1 MLIKYYLTIK
11 MKGISLFSGM
21 GGDSLGMANAGVTLV
36 AYSEKER
43 IFRETHD
50 LNFPDCK
57 VLGADV
63 KSDVTKVPDEEFAS
77 YKGSVDIIF
86 AGFPC
91 FVEGTRVLT
100 DNGYKKIEDVVLT
113 DKLLTHSGE
122 FRDIVNLQRKLYS
135 RNLYE
140 INVKY
145 HGETIICTEEHPFY
159 ARKRLKRWNNKLR
172 KYEYSFDKPE
182 WISADKLTGDHYLG
196 MVINKRSVIPEFS
209 FKRKVNAYKTE
220 NIKIRLDEPDM
231 WFMMGYF
238 VGDGWVEDTRKKD
251 GRLMHKIRFA
261 INNDDYETVYSKIK
275 NYLPITDKRCDS
287 GEHCK
292 KYGCNNLVWYNIFKM
307 FGKYAHGKMI
317 PEWVQDAPVELI
329 EEFLNGYLTAD
340 GCIRKGRL
348 NKITTVSHNLAY
360 GTQRLYLK
368 LGKIF
373 SIHKSVVPKK
383 KVIDGRTVNQRDFY
397 TISGYPKL
405 EKNSV
410 GYIEDG
416 YCWYSHKLSI
426 KSTTTIPVYNFEV
439 DIDNSYIV
447 ENTIVHNCQG
457 FSQAGKKLP
466 DDPRNTLF
474 REFLRATRLIQP
486 KYIIGENVKG
496 LLTRKTAEGRKY
508 IDVIVE
514 SFETI
519 GYRMKYQVFKCE
531 KYGIPQ
537 RRQRLIMVGVRNDI
551 DKEYEF
557 PEPDNVE
564 VGIRDIVKFDMTGAI
579 KLEKDVFDLDTL
591 PPECVLEDMTNV
603 EGENNPHPYLR
614 LKVESVDAE
623 WRGKVHKRLI
633 SFAKRDSPIHCEIV
647 DIRRPTKT
655 IICTYS
661 HQPRLFVPLRNK
673 NGQFL
678 RMLLPD
684 ELKQIQSFPADYKM
698 SGSTSKQ
705 IIQIGNAVPPLLIQ
719 KIVEN
724 I

>member
-1 MLIKYYLTIK
+1 

-21 GGDSLGMANAGVTLV
+21 GGDSLGMANAGVELV

-43 IFRETHD
+43 IFRDTHD

-86 AGFPC
+86 SGFP
-91 FVEGTRVLT
+91 
-100 DNGYKKIEDVVLT
+100 
-113 DKLLTHSGE
+113 
-122 FRDIVNLQRKLYS
+122 
-135 RNLYE
+135 
-140 INVKY
+140 
-145 HGETIICTEEHPFY
+145 
-159 ARKRLKRWNNKLR
+159 
-172 KYEYSFDKPE
+172 
-182 WISADKLTGDHYLG
+182 
-196 MVINKRSVIPEFS
+196 
-209 FKRKVNAYKTE
+209 
-220 NIKIRLDEPDM
+220 
-231 WFMMGYF
+231 
-238 VGDGWVEDTRKKD
+238 
-251 GRLMHKIRFA
+251 
-261 INNDDYETVYSKIK
+261 
-275 NYLPITDKRCDS
+275 
-287 GEHCK
+287 
-292 KYGCNNLVWYNIFKM
+292 
-307 FGKYAHGKMI
+307 
-317 PEWVQDAPVELI
+317 
-329 EEFLNGYLTAD
+329 
-340 GCIRKGRL
+340 
-348 NKITTVSHNLAY
+348 
-360 GTQRLYLK
+360 
-368 LGKIF
+368 
-373 SIHKSVVPKK
+373 
-383 KVIDGRTVNQRDFY
+383 
-397 TISGYPKL
+397 
-405 EKNSV
+405 
-410 GYIEDG
+410 
-416 YCWYSHKLSI
+416 
-426 KSTTTIPVYNFEV
+426 
-439 DIDNSYIV
+439 
-447 ENTIVHNCQG
+447 CQG

-466 DDPRNTLF
+466 NDPRNTLF

-496 LLTRKTAEGRKY
+496 LLTRKTAEGRNY

-564 VGIRDIVKFDMTGAI
+564 VGIRDIVNFDMTGAI

-591 PPECVLEDMTNV
+591 PPECVLEDLTNV

-698 SGSTSKQ
+698 SGNTSKQ